1 MLSGLASFGSFLTVI
16 KHTCSVELKLQGR
29 MQQWEREA
37 VAFVYM
43 GGGGGQEAEVT
54 RKLWTSNK
62 QTERMEGV
70 AVWMLTLLQRQD
82 RDWKPSAKL
91 FNPAS

>member
-1 MLSGLASFGSFLTVI
+1 MLSGTKTAGKDAAV
-16 KHTCSVELKLQGR
+16 G
-29 MQQWEREA
+29 ERSSSICL
-37 VAFVYM
+37 Y
-43 GGGGGQEAEVT
+43 GWGGGQEAEVT

>member
-43 GGGGGQEAEVT
+43 GGGGV
-54 RKLWTSNK
+54 RK
-62 QTERMEGV
+62 
-70 AVWMLTLLQRQD
+70 QR
-82 RDWKPSAKL
+82 
-91 FNPAS
+91 